1 MSKSV
6 FTVKA
11 VAGLVFL
18 AATGSAFAASGST
31 AQTVQGGTINF
42 TGSVVDAACAVDVN
56 SESQNISLGQVRLA
70 ELDSKGATSAEVPV
84 KIQLDDCDSSVAT
97 TASFGFNGQTDEND
111 PTSLNNTSSD
121 AGAAKGVGVQM
132 KDSVSG
138 IVPFDGSFGDGSK
151 LTLIDGTNVASFS
164 AYMIATSD
172 TPTAGAVASAVNF
185 NIKYE

>member
-1 MSKSV
+1 MSKPIFV
-6 FTVKA
+6 IKA
-11 VAGLVFL
+11 AAGLVFL

-31 AQTVQGGTINF
+31 SQTVQGGTINF
-42 TGSVVDAACAVDVN
+42 TGSVVDAACAVDYN
-56 SESQNISLGQVRLA
+56 SGTQNINLGQVRLE

-111 PTSLNNTSSD
+111 PTSLNNTSTD

-132 KDSVSG
+132 KDGASG
-138 IVPFDGSFGDGSK
+138 VVPFDGSFGDGSK
-151 LTLIDGTNVASFS
+151 LTLIDGTNVANFS
-164 AYMIATSD
+164 AYMIATGD
-172 TPTAGAVASAVNF
+172 TATAGAVASTVTF